1 MSRWFF
7 FLVAIA
13 FGVVLGLLYG
23 WVLSPVEFVDTT
35 PDTLGRY
42 YKSDYVLMVA
52 EAYKAERDLG
62 TASLTAL
69 LKQPAGRYR
78 PGGNLVRKP
87 GLQRSDVNLMRA
99 LSSPPIRAS
108 PGTPAHEKQAR
119 AVAPLTGLVI
129 GVVFGLLYAWRSTQ

>member
-7 FLVAIA
+7 FLIAIA

-52 EAYKAERDLG
+52 EAYKAERDLE
-62 TASLTAL
+62 AALRRLAL
-69 LKQPAGRYR
+69 L
-78 PGGNLVRKP
+78 GNHPPEDIVREATLFAESQ
-87 GLQRSDVNLMRA
+87 GYSDLDVNLMRA
-99 LSSPPIRAS
+99 LSSALES
-108 PGTPAHEKQAR
+108 GAPGPETPA
-119 AVAPLTGLVI
+119 P
-129 GVVFGLLYAWRSTQ
+129 